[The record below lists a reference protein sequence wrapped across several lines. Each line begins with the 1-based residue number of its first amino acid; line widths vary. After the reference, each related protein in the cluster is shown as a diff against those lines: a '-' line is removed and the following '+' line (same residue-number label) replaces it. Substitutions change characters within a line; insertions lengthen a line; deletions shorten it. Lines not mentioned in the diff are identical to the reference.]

1 MMPLWNVDRIRQLL
15 IYCDPEGQMIVWPF
29 KLAATLG
36 FNVDVLSLT
45 GVGLP
50 DFTPPQPRR
59 VR

>member
-1 MMPLWNVDRIRQLL
+1 MMPLWSVDRGRQLL
-15 IYCDPEGQMIVWPF
+15 IYIDPDGKMLAWPF

-36 FNVDVLSLT
+36 FNADMLALL

-50 DFTPPQPRR
+50 DFAPPQPRR